1 MSKSLI
7 YQLYRGMWRQEQSS
21 QGALWGSQSSWAGT
35 IPREQSLRTLYLV
48 QQQEKR
54 HCTADVPTDFL
65 AAIQEQRMLGK
76 AETCR
81 PSVPERW
88 DLFLSN
94 AALIIQ

>member
-1 MSKSLI
+1 V
-7 YQLYRGMWRQEQSS
+7 WRQEWSP

-35 IPREQSLRTLYLV
+35 VPREQSLRALYLV
-48 QQQEKR
+48 PQQEKR
-54 HCTADVPTDFL
+54 RCTTDLPTDCL
-65 AAIQEQRMLGK
+65 AAIQEQRMLSK
-76 AETCR
+76 AETCH